1 MTPDF
6 KHILRI
12 VIGIRF
18 SLPATSFTA
27 RQSLIVKRSL
37 HPRKSLLTS
46 PAGQRKAIS
55 IDHEKMEFGCNATS
69 SNQNLGYVL
78 KQRNPYDVH
87 VYYSNPEERE
97 AALELRTKLH
107 DEFGDWMRFYNPK
120 DRPIGPHPVPMWEA
134 DFGGYEHR
142 HKFEDV
148 CDFFRQHNQD
158 PKLSVL
164 IHPHSTDSDYADHTE
179 YAFWDG
185 PILPLRI
192 GGWRR

>member
-1 MTPDF
+1 MT
-6 KHILRI
+6 HILRI
-12 VIGIRF
+12 AIAVGIL
-18 SLPATSFTA
+18 SCLPAMGFTTILRRNFRGELLLASTA
-27 RQSLIVKRSL
+27 RC
-37 HPRKSLLTS
+37 RKVFSTN
-46 PAGQRKAIS
+46 
-55 IDHEKMEFGCNATS
+55 HEEVASSRNATS
-69 SNQNLGYVL
+69 NQNYEDHSSPSLGYVL

-87 VYYSNPEERE
+87 VYYSTPEERE

-107 DEFGDWMRFYNPK
+107 EEFGDWMRFYNPK

-142 HKFEDV
+142 HKFENV

-164 IHPHSTDSDYADHTE
+164 IHPHSTDSDYADHTQH
-179 YAFWDG
+179 AFWDG